1 VILVTSS
8 IGVFGPILLKRFTA
22 ISMHSLVFTVLKQFG
37 TGVIISTAYV
47 HLLTHAQLLWAN
59 ECLGQLAYEGTATAI
74 AMAGIFLAFLV
85 EFVGHRIV
93 ASRASRRVAH
103 GHHHPDNE
111 TASPRCDPL
120 VSSSPSPSPSPQE
133 PDEKSPSTGP
143 SRGFAALGHSHGP
156 VTGSGR
162 GDDSFSVS
170 VMEAGIIFHSVIIGV
185 TLVVAGDSFFT
196 TLFIVILFHQ
206 FFEGLALGTRIAA
219 LPSPSAGRK
228 GVSTLARLVM
238 GGVFAIITPVGMA
251 IGIGCLG
258 SFNGNDKATIVA
270 TGTLDA
276 LSAGILVWVGVVGMW
291 ASDWVFE
298 GGDMVH
304 AKWPRVC
311 VGLGSLVA
319 GMVVMSVLGKW
330 A

>member
-1 VILVTSS
+1 
-8 IGVFGPILLKRFTA
+8 
-22 ISMHSLVFTVLKQFG
+22 
-37 TGVIISTAYV
+37 
-47 HLLTHAQLLWAN
+47 
-59 ECLGQLAYEGTATAI
+59 
-74 AMAGIFLAFLV
+74 
-85 EFVGHRIV
+85 
-93 ASRASRRVAH
+93 
-103 GHHHPDNE
+103 
-111 TASPRCDPL
+111 
-120 VSSSPSPSPSPQE
+120 
-133 PDEKSPSTGP
+133 
-143 SRGFAALGHSHGP
+143 